1 MSDRPSRRD
10 SSPDSRRELVCGVI
24 RRLALIADDDQLS
37 VETPGRVGEALAC
50 HGYLL
55 NDREN
60 AMLQNWMTRSTA
72 LRPADCLP

>member
-1 MSDRPSRRD
+1 
-10 SSPDSRRELVCGVI
+10 
-24 RRLALIADDDQLS
+24 LALIADDDQLS

-60 AMLQNWMTRSTA
+60 AVLQTWMTRSTA